1 MNMYAF
7 YMNFLK
13 NFVILIE
20 KKKNSENDRSIR
32 NGKIVRE
39 RIQIPN
45 IKFQLQVFI
54 NFEILMNKY

>member
-39 RIQIPN
+39 RI
-45 IKFQLQVFI
+45 
-54 NFEILMNKY
+54 